1 VRTPSGMLHEWQ
13 EAAQKERTA
22 SLRAH
27 MVLVASSA
35 QPPPPPPTVASV
47 ASLHSVVAEGAQ
59 RSVG

>member
-1 VRTPSGMLHEWQ
+1 MLHEWQ